1 MLWAWETPEDLRGI
15 DVSQTGVALL
25 VGEIRLG
32 DDVTVRARMQPVVL
46 EPGTWVMAV
55 ARVEPTAKFV
65 DSETMRAKTAKA
77 IVGVAAQR
85 GVGGVQVDFDATA
98 TQRDF
103 YAAVLRE
110 VRRAKRKGVTPAQFA
125 LAWLLAQ
132 KPWIVPIPSTTKMT
146 RMEENIG
153 AADVELTTEDLK
165 QVQDATSK
173 LSLEGAR
180 LPEAMLKM
188 TGR

>member
-1 MLWAWETPEDLRGI
+1 VKHFGLSEA
-15 DVSQTGVALL
+15 GVDT
-25 VGEIRLG
+25 IRKAHA
-32 DDVTVRARMQPVVL
+32 VQPVTAVQSEYSLFWRGPEQDVL
-46 EPGTWVMAV
+46 PALEELGIGFVPFGPLGAGFLTGQIDENTKFDPSDFRNHVPRFSPEARKANMVLVHAV
-55 ARVEPTAKFV
+55 QA
-65 DSETMRAKTAKA
+65 
-77 IVGVAAQR
+77 G
-85 GVGGVQVDFDATA
+85 
-98 TQRDF
+98 
-103 YAAVLRE
+103 
-110 VRRAKRKGVTPAQFA
+110 AKRKGVTPAQFA

-132 KPWIVPIPSTTKMT
+132 KPWIVPIPGTTKMT